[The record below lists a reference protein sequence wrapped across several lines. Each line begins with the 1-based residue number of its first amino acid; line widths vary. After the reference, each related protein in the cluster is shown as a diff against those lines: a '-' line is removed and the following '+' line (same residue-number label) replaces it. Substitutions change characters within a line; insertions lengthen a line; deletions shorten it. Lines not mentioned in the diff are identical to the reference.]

1 MVVIFRV
8 WRVIKIVVTLVFSLE
23 ETVGATRRSMEI
35 EIAEQKKEHEQQLK
49 HVQQVVEQ
57 QLQHLEQITN
67 EQQTEHSAGLRQ
79 AVIQARQQIVC
90 VISSLIPHHEESPLI
105 ASLPDQH

>member
-57 QLQHLEQITN
+57 QLQHLEQ
-67 EQQTEHSAGLRQ
+67 QTEHSAGLRQ